1 MNSYSRVKT
10 GYNKKKIKVLIL
22 TAGLCMDAGKV
33 KINIRTAMQE

>member
-22 TAGLCMDAGKV
+22 TAGLCMGLTV
-33 KINIRTAMQE
+33 G